1 MKIDIYFVRKP
12 SNGKL
17 EVEGGHV
24 VKEKTYSPK
33 KVLSEWKK
41 LTVPS
46 PRFFAK
52 AVSSVVI
59 FTLIFAGYFALCE
72 LGSLNLVQFIYGL

>member
-1 MKIDIYFVRKP
+1 MMIDDRLV
-12 SNGKL
+12 
-17 EVEGGHV
+17 VEGGNF
-24 VKEKTYSPK
+24 VKSKTYSPK

-52 AVSSVVI
+52 AVSSVIV
-59 FTLIFAGYFALCE
+59 FTVLFAGYFALCE
-72 LGSLNLVQFIYGL
+72 WGSLNLVQLIYGL